1 MVENILKNI
10 HELLRK
16 VHEIDDIAVNALMKL
31 LEQIDKHADDL
42 TKSLLICG
50 VLFKDCTLVQLGL
63 RRLLVTLDRKNVT
76 KVDLDSVMKLIVT
89 VCGST
94 KPLDPE
100 LSDKLDRLIQ
110 RAGT

>member
-1 MVENILKNI
+1 MTVNVLNNIQ
-10 HELLRK
+10 ELLKK
-16 VHEIDDIAVNALMKL
+16 VHELDSVAVDALMRL
-31 LEQIDKHADDL
+31 LEQVDKHADDL

-50 VLFKDCTLVQLGL
+50 VLFKDCTLMQLGL
-63 RRLLVTLDRKNVT
+63 RRLLITLDRKNVT
-76 KVDLDSVMKLIVT
+76 KVDLDSIMKLIVT